1 MPIFGIGLHV
11 IVAIFFAIHVIRTHQ
26 NMYWLFILF
35 AFPLLGSIVY
45 GFAIYLPEL
54 RGSRTAQTATRVV
67 RQAIDPGRALR
78 EARTAFELTPTVDKR
93 MRLAEALM
101 EAGQAAEALVHYRE
115 ALAGPYSKDPA
126 LLAGCADAQA
136 ATGDHAGS
144 LATLETL
151 FTVTP
156 DAKRKPGPTLRY
168 AVDLAAL
175 GRPEARQAFQQAL
188 TVAADPE
195 PKCRYAD
202 WLLAQGETEAAHAL
216 YREVV
221 SDSRHWHNHAKAM
234 NKVWLKHAESALAR

>member
-45 GFAIYLPEL
+45 GLAIYLPEL
-54 RGSRTAQTATRVV
+54 RGSRTAQTAKRVM

-78 EARTAFELTPTVDKR
+78 EARQAFELTPTVDRR

-101 EAGQAAEALVHYRE
+101 ENGQAADALAHYRE
-115 ALAGPYSKDPA
+115 ALAGPYAKDPA
-126 LLAGCADAQA
+126 LLSGLADAQA

-151 FTVTP
+151 FEVSP
-156 DAKRKPGPTLRY
+156 ESKRKPGPALRY
-168 AVDLAAL
+168 ATDLAAL
-175 GRPEARQAFQQAL
+175 NRPEARQAFQQAL

-195 PKCRYAD
+195 PKCRYGD
-202 WLLAQGETEAAHAL
+202 WLAAQGETDAAKAL
-216 YREVV
+216 YQEVV
-221 SDSRHWHNHAKAM
+221 ADSRHWHSHAKAM
-234 NKVWLKHAESALAR
+234 NKVWLRHAESALAR